1 MKRQDI
7 LPLSLDGMPVYS
19 RCPPLP
25 HISSVF
31 PDSSQVAIN
40 SPEWRGTGWEQSAFL
55 KNITK
60 RVRILTFRSRVQSP
74 ESGVRSSGSGVRGPE
89 SGVRSPG
96 SGVQGPESGV
106 QSPDMSQLIS
116 LWNRWTLLRWS
127 KQTKVY
133 LIPLTL
139 ILGTGLTLRR
149 LGNFKGTR
157 NLWVGQSLN
166 LFPLGLM
173 GSCYPSGKFWNF
185 WKTALC

>member
-19 RCPPLP
+19 RCPPSPTFLQFSLTVHKWP
-25 HISSVF
+25 LILLSGEGPGESKVPSSRTLQREF
-31 PDSSQVAIN
+31 KSWHFD
-40 SPEWRGTGWEQSAFL
+40 
-55 KNITK
+55 
-60 RVRILTFRSRVQSP
+60 P
-74 ESGVRSSGSGVRGPE
+74 ESR
-89 SGVRSPG
+89 VRSPG

-106 QSPDMSQLIS
+106 WSPDMSQLIS

>member
-19 RCPPLP
+19 RCPPPSPTFLQFSLTVHKWP
-25 HISSVF
+25 LILLSGEGPDESKVPSSRTLQREF
-31 PDSSQVAIN
+31 ESWHFDPGS
-40 SPEWRGTGWEQSAFL
+40 
-55 KNITK
+55 
-60 RVRILTFRSRVQSP
+60 RIQ
-74 ESGVRSSGSGVRGPE
+74 
-89 SGVRSPG
+89 SPG
-96 SGVQGPESGV
+96 SGVQGPESG
-106 QSPDMSQLIS
+106 LW

-149 LGNFKGTR
+149 LGNFKGKWNWEITFGTR
-157 NLWVGQSLN
+157 NLWVGQSLG

-173 GSCYPSGKFWNF
+173 GSCYPSGEFWNF